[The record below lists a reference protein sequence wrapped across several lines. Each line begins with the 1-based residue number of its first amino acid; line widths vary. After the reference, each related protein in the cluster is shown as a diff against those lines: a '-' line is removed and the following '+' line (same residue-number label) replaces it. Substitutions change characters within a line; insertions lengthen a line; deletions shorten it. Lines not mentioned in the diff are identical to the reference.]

1 MGGKSELGP
10 VQGCVCL
17 KSNIMSPFFR
27 FYACKSS
34 YARVCIRSLTLEIN
48 SHLSQLSNC
57 VSILFFTGK
66 HIDLNV
72 VIKT

>member
-1 MGGKSELGP
+1 MGGKSELAP
-10 VQGCVCL
+10 VPGCVCL

-27 FYACKSS
+27 FYACKSFFV
-34 YARVCIRSLTLEIN
+34 RVCIRSLTLEIN

-57 VSILFFTGK
+57 VSILFFRGK